1 MKLFPFV
8 LICSFAFSIAACNQV
23 PNNKSPMATPKLRDA
38 VTKKKLYHG
47 EMETVAS
54 PAAINGIIAQALKD
68 RKLSVDE
75 SKTIGEAFD
84 SYEFAAKHEWRETHT
99 RVDPYFVDCIYQFPV
114 HPLSLLSFR
123 EKIVARKLEVK
134 FAVYE
139 DGTSYVSLVSRI
151 DTKTDGMIHSHHYSP
166 VEMKNI
172 VTAIYENRE
181 IVF

>member
-1 MKLFPFV
+1 MCILTV
-8 LICSFAFSIAACNQV
+8 SIAACNQA
-23 PNNKSPMATPKLRDA
+23 PKDKSHMAAPKLRDA
-38 VTKKKLYHG
+38 VKKKRLFHG
-47 EMETVAS
+47 DMETVAS
-54 PAAINGIIAQALKD
+54 PDAVDGIIAQALKD

-84 SYEFAAKHEWRETHT
+84 TYKFAAKHTWRETHT

-114 HPLSLLSFR
+114 NPMSLLAFK
-123 EKIVARKLEVK
+123 EKLVDRKLEVK

-139 DGTSYVSLVSRI
+139 DGTSYVSLVSRL
-151 DTKTDGMIHSHHYSP
+151 DTKTDGMVHSHHYSP